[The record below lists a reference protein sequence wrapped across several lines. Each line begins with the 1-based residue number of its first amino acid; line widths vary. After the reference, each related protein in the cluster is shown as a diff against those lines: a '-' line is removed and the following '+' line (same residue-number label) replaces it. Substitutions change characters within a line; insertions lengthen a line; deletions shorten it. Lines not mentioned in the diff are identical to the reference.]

1 MKICK
6 KCGKIVSY
14 NSYFK
19 AYYCDQCGYYE
30 PKTEAKINTDIIKSP
45 NLRNSKMLALSK

>member
-1 MKICK
+1 MVCK

-19 AYYCDQCGYYE
+19 AYYCDECGHFE
-30 PKTEAKINTDIIKSP
+30 AKTEVKINTDIKRNV
-45 NLRNSKMLALSK
+45 NLRHLKVLQLSK